1 MRAAFA
7 DHPVQ
12 TQAAEAQAQ
21 ADCDAPRQALAPAAT
36 PETMAALTRR
46 RQHITGLLMR
56 RAKTRASY
64 SDPLFMRPDLI
75 EDDYYRLR
83 NQPRG

>member
-1 MRAAFA
+1 MRTAFA

-21 ADCDAPRQALAPAAT
+21 ADCDAPRQALAPAAI
-36 PETMAALTRR
+36 PETMAALTRLQR
-46 RQHITGLLMR
+46 ITGLLMR
-56 RAKTRASY
+56 RGRTRASY
-64 SDPLFMRPDLI
+64 NDPLFMRPDLI